1 MVGASR
7 KTDWDSSSCW
17 TLGTGFRKWKQQE
30 LGSQHFPIL
39 LIWCSWGFPSF
50 CAPQETSEVAPPCFF
65 ALIKQNYP
73 AQQFHGAL
81 GEHIS
86 VLMLPH
92 GHPGSRKVRTPDTWV
107 WRASDLPGCSASSN
121 VDKEF
126 REPGSLL
133 LYNDCSTWSCPS
145 LRWKATGNQWLLK
158 EGEWLRLLLV
168 RGSTPARC
176 PEINSLMNYPI
187 PRVSPKHMYT
197 WTTKW
202 TQ

>member
-17 TLGTGFRKWKQQE
+17 TLGTVFRKMEAAGAGISALPYTSHLMLLRLPVLLRSPGNFRGSPTLFFCSNQAE
-30 LGSQHFPIL
+30 LSCPTVP
-39 LIWCSWGFPSF
+39 WG
-50 CAPQETSEVAPPCFF
+50 
-65 ALIKQNYP
+65 
-73 AQQFHGAL
+73 L

-121 VDKEF
+121 MDKEF

-176 PEINSLMNYPI
+176 PEINSLMNYSI